1 MYIYSL
7 IIHIQYIYIYNL
19 IEFQVIIKGINK
31 FSTKI
36 KYINTFINI

>member
-7 IIHIQYIYIYNL
+7 IIHIQYNIYIYNL

-36 KYINTFINI
+36 KYIL